1 MPSPAAGKFQVALDR
16 SLILHRTVG
25 DLRLR
30 PQPRKDRE
38 AICHAALAS
47 VVAAWNAYVA
57 NLVRDFFPAIADPT
71 NVKFHAVHT
80 MLNALADS
88 ALSRFNTPNAEN
100 SRSLLVSHTGYDP
113 INDWTWPKRKMGGLQ
128 VRDRLNEILKV
139 RHSFAHGFPIPAYS
153 WTHTPSGQVTLTK
166 EAGKMTAAFFSN
178 LVRRTDLGLTQHLK
192 AVYSRSPW

>member
-16 SLILHRTVG
+16 SLILHRIVG

-30 PQPRKDRE
+30 PQARNERE
-38 AICHAALAS
+38 AMCHAALAS
-47 VVAAWNAYVA
+47 VVAAWNAYVG
-57 NLVRDFFPAIADPT
+57 NLIRDFFPAIADPAD
-71 NVKFHAVHT
+71 VKFHALHT
-80 MLNALADS
+80 IANGLAES

-113 INDWTWPKRKMGGLQ
+113 IGDWIWPRRNMGGLQ

-139 RHSFAHGFPIPAYS
+139 RHSFAHGFPIPAYP
-153 WTHTPSGQVTLTK
+153 WTQTPSGQVTLTK

-178 LVRRTDLGLTQHLK
+178 LVWRTDRGLAHHLK